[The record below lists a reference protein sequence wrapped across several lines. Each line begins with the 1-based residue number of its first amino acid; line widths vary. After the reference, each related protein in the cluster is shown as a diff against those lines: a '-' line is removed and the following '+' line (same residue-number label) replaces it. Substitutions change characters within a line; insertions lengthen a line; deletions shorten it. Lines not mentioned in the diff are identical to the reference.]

1 MQALEQYDVVI
12 AGDISPQVSLIE
24 MGGMDDLSALQ
35 ALGKRRNSLA
45 MQQQLLKDI
54 LGNVQPDTH
63 TVFVALRTPYIINEF
78 TELSDA
84 AYAIYDYRVD
94 ETNLH
99 SDSFNALA
107 LYLFNDLVA
116 PGVLPVTIPLRN
128 GSAAI
133 PAVSPR

>member
-1 MQALEQYDVVI
+1 MIYQRYK
-12 AGDISPQVSLIE
+12 P
-24 MGGMDDLSALQ
+24 SAS
-35 ALGKRRNSLA
+35 GRNSLA

-107 LYLFNDLVA
+107 LYLFNDLAA